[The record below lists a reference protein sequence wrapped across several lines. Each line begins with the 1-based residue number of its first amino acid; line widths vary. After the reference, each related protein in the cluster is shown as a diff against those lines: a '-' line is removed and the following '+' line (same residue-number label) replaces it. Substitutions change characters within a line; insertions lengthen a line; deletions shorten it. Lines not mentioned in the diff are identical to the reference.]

1 MQDLILAVAQGPL
14 PPDLVA
20 EAASALLDPE
30 VPEDAKAD
38 FLTALSERRE
48 TPEEIGA
55 FAAAFLER
63 AVAPTLDRS
72 AIGKPLLDVCGTGGD
87 KLGLF
92 NVSTT
97 AVFVLAAC
105 GVAVVKHGNRGIT
118 SPSGGADVLEAL
130 GIRIDL
136 APGDFGRCLEEVGA
150 GFLFA
155 PLYHPAFKAVA
166 PVRAR
171 LGREGKRTLFNLL
184 GPLLNPARPA
194 YQLIGVFDPAIG
206 PAFARILPQLGRE
219 AAWVVHGTT
228 ETGSGMDELST
239 LGPSHVWKSRGEN
252 PFESVIEP
260 ASLGIAAA
268 TTADLQGGDATENAA
283 HLVAILE
290 GHDRGPK
297 RDIVSLNAAAGLVIC
312 GLAADLSEGIA
323 LAAAAIDSG
332 RALAVLQRWREFA

>member
-1 MQDLILAVAQGPL
+1 MHDLTLAVAQGSL
-14 PPDLVA
+14 PPALVA
-20 EAASALLDPE
+20 EAAAALLDPD
-30 VPEDAKAD
+30 VSEDGKAA
-38 FLTALSERRE
+38 FLSALADRRE

-63 AVAPTLDRS
+63 AVAPDLDRT

-97 AVFVLAAC
+97 SVFVLAAC

-130 GIRIDL
+130 GIRINL
-136 APGDFGRCLEEVGA
+136 APADFGRCLAEVGA

-171 LGREGKRTLFNLL
+171 LGREGKRTIFNLL
-184 GPLLNPARPA
+184 GPLLNPARPEF
-194 YQLIGVFDPAIG
+194 QLIGVFDPAIG
-206 PAFARILPQLGRE
+206 PAFARILPTLGRK

-239 LGPSHVWKSRGEN
+239 LGPSRVWKSGG
-252 PFESVIEP
+252 PDPVESSIEP
-260 ASLGIAAA
+260 SSLSLAPA
-268 TTADLQGGDATENAA
+268 TTADLQGGDARVNAA

-290 GHDRGPK
+290 GADRGPK
-297 RDIVSLNAAAGLVIC
+297 RDIVLLNAAAGLVIC
-312 GLAADLSEGIA
+312 GLATDLPTG
-323 LAAAAIDSG
+323 LATAAEAIDSG
-332 RALAVLQRWREFA
+332 RARAVLNRWQSFS